1 MFKGSKTPLDSAKFY
16 ISNGYR
22 PIPLPFKKKAPDFD
36 GWPHF
41 ECTEEEASKF
51 FNDRNSDYGDK
62 KGNVALILSNNL
74 VDIDLDSKEAIQL
87 AEEYLPIPSCIYGR
101 ETSRRSH
108 YVYQTKNGD
117 ISTRQFIG
125 PKDSNQDSENT
136 HGDMVLEL
144 RTGDGKS
151 ARVPPSFHANG
162 EQLLYEEGFEGLPS
176 NGLVDSEFLLNRCA
190 ELASAVLIFREYNEG
205 KRQDICNAFAG
216 ATALEGWDRNKI
228 TSFIRPILEVSGDTE
243 KRSRYAGIEE
253 TVDKVENGDTK
264 VTGFKRLSELLG
276 DSAVDKIREWLKI
289 GRLSTEIV
297 EINGRYAIKRFAK
310 GMVTHNELITTFTIE
325 PLDCVF
331 VHNEGER
338 LKCNILVDNCKFP
351 AELTSDCWHTLR
363 EFRKE
368 IAKFVVGQ
376 SITAKENDLQKLRH
390 YVFQQKGYKTS
401 TGLKVCGF
409 HNNTFVTDQGSLSKE
424 GEDNSVVY
432 LPIDGAKISCSLID
446 VNLDEMTQENLDDF
460 KEHLHKFNEEYI
472 TLSVLGWASACFYKD
487 IIHDVLGKFPIL
499 VLEGGAGV
507 GKSSTFNHIIK
518 RLWSVDYR
526 SLMLDASKTFS
537 SYVMCSSSN
546 AIPLLYEELSLI
558 HI

>member
-1 MFKGSKTPLDSAKFY
+1 MYPETGEMACRYLERTYSQPFTKTVPIGVGA
-16 ISNGYR
+16 IS
-22 PIPLPFKKKAPDFD
+22 DFV
-36 GWPHF
+36 
-41 ECTEEEASKF
+41 K
-51 FNDRNSDYGDK
+51 
-62 KGNVALILSNNL
+62 
-74 VDIDLDSKEAIQL
+74 
-87 AEEYLPIPSCIYGR
+87 
-101 ETSRRSH
+101 
-108 YVYQTKNGD
+108 
-117 ISTRQFIG
+117 
-125 PKDSNQDSENT
+125 
-136 HGDMVLEL
+136 
-144 RTGDGKS
+144 
-151 ARVPPSFHANG
+151 
-162 EQLLYEEGFEGLPS
+162 
-176 NGLVDSEFLLNRCA
+176 
-190 ELASAVLIFREYNEG
+190 
-205 KRQDICNAFAG
+205 
-216 ATALEGWDRNKI
+216 
-228 TSFIRPILEVSGDTE
+228 EVS
-243 KRSRYAGIEE
+243 
-253 TVDKVENGDTK
+253 
-264 VTGFKRLSELLG
+264 
-276 DSAVDKIREWLKI
+276 
-289 GRLSTEIV
+289 EIV

-351 AELTSDCWHTLR
+351 AELASDCWHTLR

-446 VNLDEMTQENLDDF
+446 VNLEEMTQENLDDF

-499 VLEGGAGV
+499 VLEGGAGSV
-507 GKSSTFNHIIK
+507 GILLEFAVANKMTAAARGLSLFKGGKNLNQILNAAKGKKFYNGKKAMTVAQTKAAAAKAGMGHRTWLLANGYDKSVKAGALSRIGVVTTEALIEGAKFAALPSAAGNRGDSFATGFGFGAAGQILGPALGTIKASSFSKNAPAWLPNAAPRLEKIYNLGFKGPLNFVVGSEVGEMGLALTDDLMGYEEFSTFIDEGHISKCFGIILDLGSHQSTLKSSRPVYK
-518 RLWSVDYR
+518 
-526 SLMLDASKTFS
+526 
-537 SYVMCSSSN
+537 
-546 AIPLLYEELSLI
+546 
-558 HI
+558 